1 MLRLIRGQTG
11 PRVLPPP
18 GDFPVENMI
27 APDHRI
33 QYNRCIR
40 HRGGLPM
47 KQEYITIISKRVKKK
62 IRTADILYI
71 IKSEY
76 LSLIHL
82 LDGEVLQTIAS
93 IQELEEMLGD
103 DCIEVKRGCIVS
115 VSAITDIK
123 DKISLCNGETIDY
136 TRRKKKALRM
146 EWQEKKKRMIHE
158 IIGQNP
164 PRTNEEYHQYYKI
177 CDNFPFAFTDIEM
190 VFNEKRRAVDW
201 IFRYGNEALA
211 ELEGV
216 PLERLT
222 GSTFSSLF
230 DNMDAKWLRAYERTA
245 LYGETMEIEE
255 YSPEIDANL
264 RILCFPTFPGHCGC
278 ILHDMDRLQSMK
290 YENWFG
296 MTNTTLS

>member
-1 MLRLIRGQTG
+1 
-11 PRVLPPP
+11 
-18 GDFPVENMI
+18 
-27 APDHRI
+27 
-33 QYNRCIR
+33 
-40 HRGGLPM
+40 M
-47 KQEYITIISKRVKKK
+47 KQEHITIISKRVKKK
-62 IRTADILYI
+62 IRRADILYI

-82 LDGEVLQTIAS
+82 LDGEVLRTIMS

-103 DCIEVKRGCIVS
+103 DCIEVKRGCIVA

-123 DKISLCNGETIDY
+123 DKIYLCNGEAIDY
-136 TRRKKKALRM
+136 TRRKKKVIRL
-146 EWQEKKKRMIHE
+146 EWQEKQKKMIRE
-158 IIGQNP
+158 ITGQNP

-211 ELEGV
+211 ELEGI

-230 DNMDAKWLRAYERTA
+230 DNMDAKWLRAYERAA

-296 MTNTTLS
+296 MANTTLS

>member
-1 MLRLIRGQTG
+1 
-11 PRVLPPP
+11 
-18 GDFPVENMI
+18 
-27 APDHRI
+27 
-33 QYNRCIR
+33 
-40 HRGGLPM
+40 M

-82 LDGEVLQTIAS
+82 IDGDILQTITP
-93 IQELEEMLGD
+93 IYELKEMLGD
-103 DCIEVKRGCIVS
+103 DCIEVKKGCIVS
-115 VSAITDIK
+115 VSAITNIK
-123 DKISLCNGETIDY
+123 DKIYLCNGEEIDF
-136 TRRKKKALRM
+136 TVRRRKAVRL
-146 EWQEKKKRMIHE
+146 EWREKQKLMIDE
-158 IIGQNP
+158 INGQNL
-164 PRTNEEYHQYYKI
+164 PRTDEEYHKYYEI
-177 CDNFPFAFTDIEM
+177 CDKFPFAFTDIEM

-216 PLERLT
+216 PLKEMI

-230 DNMDAKWLRAYERTA
+230 DNMDAKWLRCYERAA
-245 LYGETMEIEE
+245 LYGEKMEIEE

-264 RILCFPTFPGHCGC
+264 RILCFQTFPGHCGC
-278 ILHDMDRLQSMK
+278 ILHDMEKLQSMK

-296 MTNTTLS
+296 MTETEKKNRNS

>member
-1 MLRLIRGQTG
+1 
-11 PRVLPPP
+11 
-18 GDFPVENMI
+18 
-27 APDHRI
+27 
-33 QYNRCIR
+33 
-40 HRGGLPM
+40 M

-82 LDGEVLQTIAS
+82 IDGDILQTITP
-93 IQELEEMLGD
+93 IYELKEMLDD
-103 DCIEVKRGCIVS
+103 DCIEVKKGCIVS
-115 VSAITDIK
+115 VSAITNIK
-123 DKISLCNGETIDY
+123 DKIYLCNGEAIDF
-136 TRRKKKALRM
+136 TVRRRKAVRL
-146 EWQEKKKRMIHE
+146 EWREKQKLMIDE
-158 IIGQNP
+158 ITGQNP
-164 PRTNEEYHQYYKI
+164 PRTDEEYHKYYEI
-177 CDNFPFAFTDIEM
+177 CDRFPFAFTDIEM

-216 PLERLT
+216 PLKEMI

-230 DNMDAKWLRAYERTA
+230 DNMDAKWLRCYERAA

-290 YENWFG
+290 NENWFG
-296 MTNTTLS
+296 MAVAVQKSRDF